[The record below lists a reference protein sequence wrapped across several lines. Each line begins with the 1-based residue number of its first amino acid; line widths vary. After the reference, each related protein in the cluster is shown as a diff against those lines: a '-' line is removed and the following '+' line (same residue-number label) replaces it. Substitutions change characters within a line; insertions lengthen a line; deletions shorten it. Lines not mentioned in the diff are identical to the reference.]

1 MNLQNI
7 ISTAGN
13 IVMLIAIIS
22 LTVSVFSTDRN
33 ARKERRSIFVQGMNL
48 FSHSLVYRMVG
59 GIGETMGKIKI
70 VKKEEPQ
77 ICEVEFLRE
86 QYETE
91 GQYQVKMLMF
101 GDNYTVAG
109 DSYRTYLTP
118 EAVKEI
124 FDYIK
129 WGEIDRENTA
139 EQGGF
144 LIGRYLYDP
153 EKKWN
158 IAIVET
164 AIPARH
170 ARGSIGTLEIQN
182 QDMLEMH
189 QQLDMINNTRSEE
202 DKFLVLGWFHT
213 HPNTLDVFMSGT
225 DRYTQRTFFFRRAC
239 PGDRTQSPS

>member
-1 MNLQNI
+1 
-7 ISTAGN
+7 
-13 IVMLIAIIS
+13 
-22 LTVSVFSTDRN
+22 
-33 ARKERRSIFVQGMNL
+33 
-48 FSHSLVYRMVG
+48 
-59 GIGETMGKIKI
+59 MGKIKI

-225 DRYTQRTFFFRRAC
+225 DRYTQRTFFSGERALAIILNPHRKIWKCFRSAECHDTMAEMMIDERLL
-239 PGDRTQSPS
+239 GKYEKKRLLNERFRFGE